1 MTDQERIR
9 RHEQD
14 NEILMGLLGLA
25 IRSMADPAAHIP
37 GGSNV
42 WRYAGER
49 PVRRLL
55 QAIETGPELRP

>member
-1 MTDQERIR
+1 VTDQERIQR
-9 RHEQD
+9 LEQD

-25 IRSMADPAAHIP
+25 IRSMSDPGVYTAEKV
-37 GGSNV
+37 N

-55 QAIETGPELRP
+55 RAIEGGVA

>member
-1 MTDQERIR
+1 MTDQERIQR
-9 RHEQD
+9 LERD

-25 IRSMADPAAHIP
+25 IRSMADPSVYTADKV
-37 GGSNV
+37 N

-55 QAIETGPELRP
+55 RAIEGGVG